1 MTAGKADTGDD
12 MDDMDDRARSTTVVV
27 FDCFGTIITERLPM
41 PGPEDFTRAVA
52 DVLGLDRR
60 LADAVVKGVFTTV
73 YTALVDKSALQ
84 PATRGVLDTA
94 LRDRGVVRPA
104 EDLDRALWRALG
116 CEDDER
122 YALCEPAADAMRRTA
137 GAGHTVR
144 LLSNCYL
151 PGDLMR
157 RLLANLK
164 VPEVYDRAHFTADG
178 GPKKPDARA
187 FELITAGPFGRR
199 IMVGDSDDNDLTPA
213 RRLGWDVV
221 PVDPGRPDFGGLDTL
236 LFSDAP
242 EFRSVQRNAR

>member
-1 MTAGKADTGDD
+1 MTAGKADAGND
-12 MDDMDDRARSTTVVV
+12 MNDMALGTTVVV
-27 FDCFGTIITERLPM
+27 FDCFGTIITERRPM
-41 PGPEDFTRAVA
+41 PGPDDFTRAVA
-52 DVLGLDRR
+52 EVLVLDRNP
-60 LADAVVKGVFTTV
+60 AAEVVKEVFTTL

-94 LRDRGVVRPA
+94 LRNRGVARPA

-122 YALCEPAADAMRRTA
+122 YELCAPAADAMRRTA
-137 GAGHTVR
+137 EAGHTVR

-157 RLLANLK
+157 RLLTDLE
-164 VPEVYDRAHFTADG
+164 VPAVYDRAHFTADG
-178 GPKKPDARA
+178 GPKKPDVRA

-221 PVDPGRPDFGGLDTL
+221 PVDPGRPDFGELFTL
-236 LFSDAP
+236 LFRDAQ
-242 EFRSVQRNAR
+242 EIRSVQRNTR